1 MLRYLSKPVT
11 CCQGGQAVSV
21 GGGNSIILP
30 NNVIVSTAGAGV
42 TGVNQGTVT
51 VNPVT
56 IGGAVTQA
64 QGTSQKPVRE
74 SFLRFVDRLFQ
85 SYLLQQHNMVILAW
99 YHNK

>member
-1 MLRYLSKPVT
+1 MICAFDKSIHFLLRNSGNKSNAALLSTPVT

-64 QGTSQKPVRE
+64 QGTSQKPVKE
-74 SFLRFVDRLFQ
+74 FFLCFVDC
-85 SYLLQQHNMVILAW
+85 
-99 YHNK
+99 